1 MKKCLLAILMVVALL
16 STAAMAATTATVPVN
31 IHLTGGTL
39 AIGVDEGNRLV
50 FNDANLADVLASPTT
65 FIAHSTE
72 VPTFWVQD
80 YTGDNMGWHVT
91 MTCTNLTN
99 AQAKVLDVTYAH
111 AGTELLTE
119 YNGQAAVANQ
129 GPMKV
134 AASTRAN
141 VPTSGSALSVV
152 KANTGYGNGKYH
164 FDFVNADDDFQVPI
178 GKNQAYAG
186 DYTGTL
192 TVTLTAGPGGTGSW
206 SGHIE

>member
-16 STAAMAATTATVPVN
+16 STAAMAATTATAPVN
-31 IHLTGGTL
+31 IHLTAGTL
-39 AIGVDEGNRLV
+39 AIGVDESNRLV
-50 FNDANLADVLASPTT
+50 FNDAALTDVLASPTT
-65 FIAHSTE
+65 YVSHSTE

-80 YTGDNMGWHVT
+80 YTGANMGWHVT

-99 AQAKVLDVTYAH
+99 AQGKALNVTYAH
-111 AGTELLTE
+111 AGTELLDE
-119 YNGQAAVANQ
+119 YNGQEAVANQ

-134 AASTRAN
+134 AAASREN
-141 VPTSGSALSVV
+141 VPASGSALSVV

-164 FDFVNADDDFQVPI
+164 FDFLQTDDDFQVPI

-186 DYTGTL
+186 EYTGTL